1 MTFTCLFTD
10 ESDDRNVLQLT
21 NLSCHNMEHIYT
33 IKVKRKFD
41 PRDQYPSER
50 RYSASTVFGFAW
62 VHLALAFTSLLLTS
76 LALYNPNTVE
86 TVVGNLPQPR
96 ASSQIDVNV
105 AFDLN
110 NDTVDDNVEEDFTDE
125 PRINVTKSYT
135 APLIIAPCL
144 MSLGAFAAGIA
155 AVVASRRWY
164 VDHSITWFF
173 LSSVFSSVLSLT
185 ALCIISVWIAEI
197 SDSGLSFC
205 DYFSDGNLFDKVR
218 VETDFDEQNTTLFYV
233 IKVPLDD
240 LRAKN
245 IPLLGE
251 EAKENQSRKVLSI
264 NILIA
269 ACVELIWSLLSLKIS
284 WNGMRSDYPDDDAVN
299 NRRGCGTVQVVTEI
313 KGNNTKHLPKNT
325 KILPP
330 QPDLIEHY
338 PKNNK
343 IKKFFQTQQE
353 NGGYFL
359 RTNPNENGLTVIGD
373 KNDKFADFSQRES
386 SAEYRERMMN
396 FLNKCATSGALEAP
410 DSYVG
415 FEPGS
420 VCASDIGNPPEDDS
434 NNKSVPNRNNDNRHN
449 RLSAISW
456 GDIHDHT
463 IYDQNNLD
471 LDAILRKMRSS
482 KVDVPLEDVP
492 LTNNATEN
500 TNDKQ
505 VDKIN
510 E

>member
-1 MTFTCLFTD
+1 
-10 ESDDRNVLQLT
+10 
-21 NLSCHNMEHIYT
+21 MEHIYT

-96 ASSQIDVNV
+96 ASSQVDVNITLEV
-105 AFDLN
+105 N
-110 NDTVDDNVEEDFTDE
+110 NDTIEDASIDKGNVDNVEDTDPTDE
-125 PRINVTKSYT
+125 LRINFSKSYT

-173 LSSVFSSVLSLT
+173 LSSVVSSILSLT
-185 ALCIISVWIAEI
+185 ALCIIAVWIAKTSE
-197 SDSGLSFC
+197 SGLSFC
-205 DYFSDGNLFDKVR
+205 DYFSDGNLFGKVR
-218 VETDFDEQNTTLFYV
+218 VEADFDAAEDQNTTLYYV

-240 LRAKN
+240 LRAKK

-251 EAKENQSRKVLSI
+251 DTKENQSRKVLSI

-299 NRRGCGTVQVVTEI
+299 NRRGGGTVQVVTEI

-396 FLNKCATSGALEAP
+396 FLNKCASSGALEAP

-415 FEPGS
+415 LEPGS
-420 VCASDIGNPPEDDS
+420 VCASDIGNSPEDES
-434 NNKSVPNRNNDNRHN
+434 KSVPHRSINSKPSNNPN

-463 IYDQNNLD
+463 IYDQNTLD
-471 LDAILRKMRSS
+471 LDAILRKVRLPKADS
-482 KVDVPLEDVP
+482 PLEDVAFP
-492 LTNNATEN
+492 NNDTEN
-500 TNDKQ
+500 SNEEQ
-505 VDKIN
+505 VDNIK